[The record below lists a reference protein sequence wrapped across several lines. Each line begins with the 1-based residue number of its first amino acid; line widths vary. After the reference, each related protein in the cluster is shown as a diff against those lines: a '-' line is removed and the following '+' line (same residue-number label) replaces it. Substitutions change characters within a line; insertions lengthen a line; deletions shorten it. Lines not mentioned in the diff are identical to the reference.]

1 MEGVASG
8 GSAAVGAEERGVSRA
23 TVYKWCR
30 RYQVEGEVGLLDRSC
45 RPLSSPRCVVPEV
58 EAQILDLRRR
68 QKLGPHRIAARLGQP
83 RSTCYNVRPR
93 HALQRPDWMDR
104 PSGRVIRRYE
114 WERPGELVHVDI
126 KKLGRS

>member
-1 MEGVASG
+1 MHRRPRLSLVGRQLIIERLASG
-8 GSAAVGAEERGVSRA
+8 RSAALVAEELGVSRA

-68 QKLGPHRIAARLGQP
+68 QKLGPHRIAARLAP
-83 RSTCYNVRPR
+83 PAPPCYNELHQP
-93 HALQRPDWMDR
+93 APPPPD
-104 PSGRVIRRYE
+104 
-114 WERPGELVHVDI
+114 
-126 KKLGRS
+126 